1 MTEYAV
7 SIRNLQKHFGPV
19 RAVDGVSL
27 DVHPGEVF
35 GFLGPNG
42 AGKTTTIGMLLGL
55 IHPTN
60 GSIEVL
66 GEPVTPSRTGALDG
80 VGALVGASAALVP
93 YLTARDNLRLV
104 AKLHPHVTEE
114 RIDEVLKLVKLEE
127 AADRRAGQFST
138 GMKQRLGL
146 AMALV
151 HRPALLILDE
161 PTNGMD
167 PTGMR
172 EVRNLLRSLAAEG
185 VTVLLS
191 SHLLHEVEQVCDRV
205 AVMNRGRVIAQG
217 EVDELLG
224 GQASV
229 KVRVPD
235 TRAAAQ
241 VLAALPGVQEVT
253 PNGAYVTVKGVES
266 ERVVEHLVAAGIIP
280 TEVTTARHDLE
291 DIFITLTQ
299 ESE

>member
-7 SIRNLQKHFGPV
+7 SVRNLQKHFGPV

-27 DVHPGEVF
+27 DVRPGEVF

-55 IHPTN
+55 IHPTS

-66 GEPVTPSRTGALDG
+66 GEPVTPNHTAALDS

-93 YLTARDNLRLV
+93 YLSARQNLRLV
-104 AKLHPHVTEE
+104 ARLHPHVTEE
-114 RIDEVLKLVKLEE
+114 RIDEVLKLVKLED

-205 AVMNRGRVIAQG
+205 AVLNRGHVIAQG

-224 GQASV
+224 GQVAV

-235 TRAAAQ
+235 TQVAAR
-241 VLAALPGVQEVT
+241 VLATLPGVQEVT

-280 TEVTTARHDLE
+280 GEVTTAQHDLE
-291 DIFITLTQ
+291 DIFISLTQ